1 MRRSI
6 AVTDAASLTIKV
18 EPDSVRL
25 CRYRWAV
32 LEAGRQR
39 DKSIYT
45 FATRREAQADA
56 DRFVEKLKATW
67 QAAPPVKSE
76 CET

>member
-1 MRRSI
+1 MKRSI
-6 AVTDAASLTIKV
+6 AVTDAASLTVKV

-32 LEAGRQR
+32 LEGGRQR
-39 DKSIYT
+39 DRSVYT

-56 DRFVEKLKATW
+56 DRFVEKLKTTW
-67 QAAPPVKSE
+67 QATKS
-76 CET
+76 